1 MTTIKLNRD
10 DFKQLTKIRLKE
22 SKLLLDNGNYDG
34 AYYLCGYAV
43 ECALKACIV
52 KQTNKYDFP
61 DKDTVND
68 SYCHNLNK
76 LLGLAEL
83 TLPAKDERKT
93 NKKLEKLIG
102 ASHLGWNEGTRYLM
116 HTEIEA
122 KALYSAITNKRD
134 GVLKWIR
141 KYW

>member
-1 MTTIKLNRD
+1 MTIVKLSRD
-10 DFKQLTKIRLKE
+10 DFKQLTNIRLKE
-22 SKLLLDNGNYDG
+22 AKLLLENGCYDG
-34 AYYLCGYAV
+34 AYYLCGYAA
-43 ECALKACIV
+43 ECALKACIA

-93 NKKLEKLIG
+93 NKKLEVNWSI
-102 ASHLGWNEGTRYLM
+102 AIGWNEGSRYLT
-116 HTEIEA
+116 HTKIEA
-122 KALYSAITNKRD
+122 ESLYSAITNKRD

>member
-1 MTTIKLNRD
+1 
-10 DFKQLTKIRLKE
+10 
-22 SKLLLDNGNYDG
+22 
-34 AYYLCGYAV
+34 
-43 ECALKACIV
+43 LKACIA
-52 KQTNKYDFP
+52 KQTKKYDFP
-61 DKDTVND
+61 DKDAVND

-83 TLPAKDERKT
+83 THPAKDERKS
-93 NKKLEKLIG
+93 NKKLEVNWSI
-102 ASHLGWNEGTRYLM
+102 AIGWNEGSRYIT

-122 KALYSAITNKRD
+122 KALYSAVTNKRD